1 MVGKAAKNCVHGVS
15 FLGSRSNRRLK
26 LHLATKS
33 TTSSKSDIE
42 ISFEIIMRVLSQE
55 FRDKT
60 NLKLS
65 LLVPSGQDFIQSDL
79 ETLDELGLSA
89 RLWDSIVVASRFE
102 PVSRLQRGD
111 KREKQVS
118 FNLSK
123 KHQVTS
129 VRLLTF
135 FSSCSIE
142 CNRSASSSS

>member
-1 MVGKAAKNCVHGVS
+1 
-15 FLGSRSNRRLK
+15 
-26 LHLATKS
+26 
-33 TTSSKSDIE
+33 
-42 ISFEIIMRVLSQE
+42 MRVLLQE

-111 KREKQVS
+111 KRGKTSQLQS
-118 FNLSK
+118 F
-123 KHQVTS
+123 Q
-129 VRLLTF
+129 
-135 FSSCSIE
+135 E
-142 CNRSASSSS
+142 ASSHICATPHLLLELLHRMQS